1 MTLNGVVLF
10 LLNVSMLINLQ
21 CLLLL
26 IPKKNEIIKRGD
38 KHHRTWISQP
48 TSGLEKR
55 QYALQVCARADGKQ
69 PRIAVIFWG
78 KGKRVRLDEK
88 AARHPDVDVLWQENA
103 WADTT
108 VLLNWVNATLE
119 PVVENLEKHII
130 FVDNLTAQQI
140 DDFKKAVS
148 YLKGVVWY
156 GLKNAIDLLQ
166 VIDPGITQTLKEL
179 TGHNY

>member
-1 MTLNGVVLF
+1 MQVRVQAHG
-10 LLNVSMLINLQ
+10 
-21 CLLLL
+21 
-26 IPKKNEIIKRGD
+26 KR
-38 KHHRTWISQP
+38 
-48 TSGLEKR
+48 
-55 QYALQVCARADGKQ
+55 
-69 PRIAVIFWG
+69 PRIAVVFRG
-78 KGKRVRLDEK
+78 KDKRVCPDEK
-88 AARHPDVDVLWQENA
+88 AAWYPDVDVLWQENA

-166 VIDPGITQTLKEL
+166 VIDSGITQTLKEL

>member
-1 MTLNGVVLF
+1 MQVRVQAHG
-10 LLNVSMLINLQ
+10 
-21 CLLLL
+21 
-26 IPKKNEIIKRGD
+26 KR
-38 KHHRTWISQP
+38 
-48 TSGLEKR
+48 
-55 QYALQVCARADGKQ
+55 
-69 PRIAVIFWG
+69 PRIAVVFRG
-78 KGKRVRLDEK
+78 KDKRVCPDEK
-88 AARHPDVDVLWQENA
+88 AAWYPDVDVLWQENA